1 MTDPTSAHY
10 LVRQSPRATR
20 VSLKVSP
27 EGVLE
32 VVIPRGF
39 DRGLIPGILDDKRD
53 WIEKATRRMRQRQ
66 ILLKAQPRLPT
77 RISLQAVGEMWRVAY
92 RGTSSSRVI
101 VTERAGHQLTVSGDV
116 ANVASCRAALR
127 RWMARRARKH
137 LVPWLRRISQQDKL
151 SFTKATIRGQK
162 TRWGSCS
169 SRGTISVNYKLLF
182 LPHGLVRY
190 VLIHELCHTRHMNHS
205 RAFWALVQRKEP
217 DCKEIKAQLRGAW
230 HLVPR
235 WCSH

>member
-1 MTDPTSAHY
+1 MTDPTSGRY
-10 LVRQSPRATR
+10 RVRTSPRARR

-27 EGVLE
+27 EGMLE

-39 DRGLIPGILDDKRD
+39 DRSLIPGIVHDKRD

-66 ILLKAQPRLPT
+66 ISLKAQPRLPT
-77 RISLQAVGEMWRVAY
+77 RISLRAVGEVWRVAY
-92 RGTSSSRVI
+92 RPTSSSRVM
-101 VTERAGHQLTVSGDV
+101 VTERAGHRLTVSGDV

-127 RWMARRARKH
+127 RWMARKARKH

-151 SFTKATIRGQK
+151 SFTKATVRGQK

-205 RAFWALVQRKEP
+205 PAFWAMVERREP
-217 DCKEIKAQLRGAW
+217 DYGQLRAELRGAW
-230 HLVPR
+230 RHVPG
-235 WCSH
+235 WVQG